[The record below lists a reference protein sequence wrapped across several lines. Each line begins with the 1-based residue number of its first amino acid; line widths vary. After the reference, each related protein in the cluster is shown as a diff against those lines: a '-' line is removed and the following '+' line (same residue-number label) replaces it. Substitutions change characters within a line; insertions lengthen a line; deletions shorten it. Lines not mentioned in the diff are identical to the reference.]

1 MLALAAGAALAG
13 CTETDAGEPVA
24 TSVAANPGPSGDGAP
39 SSVAVP
45 PRPSELSLT
54 GVDACK
60 LFTSAQLDQLKV
72 NRARGRASAS
82 EIYRGAP
89 ECVLNVNAKEPFYD
103 YTASLITTEG
113 VEPWLSGKRNV
124 DAKLVSI
131 EGFPAANFVISGDSD
146 ANFRCTTSVGVANG
160 QQLMIVIDPHTKN
173 AFSGEQLC
181 QMSQQAA
188 SLALQTLKTLK

>member
-1 MLALAAGAALAG
+1 MLALVAGAALAG
-13 CTETDAGEPVA
+13 CTDTDPGQAIPANG
-24 TSVAANPGPSGDGAP
+24 SGNAAPPGGGAP
-39 SSVAVP
+39 TSIAVP

-60 LFTSAQLDQLKV
+60 LFTAAQLDELKV
-72 NRARGRASAS
+72 NRTRGRSSAS

-131 EGFPAANFVISGDSD
+131 EGFPAASFVIGGDSD
-146 ANFRCTTSVGVANG
+146 ANFRCTTSVGVAGG
-160 QQLMIVIDPHTKN
+160 QQLMIAIDPHTKK

-188 SLALQTLKTLK
+188 TLAMQTLKTLK